1 MHFVPPHFQSPRMSL
16 DLPNWRYGQ
25 ECSYSWSCCAIS
37 IRRMLSMLDK
47 HLLRNLVPSPQD
59 DKATHLP
66 AQALTKSS
74 DLTYPKAKGKLAQ
87 EAVCR
92 SRQLSGLA
100 PSVTCSPSISRS
112 QDFTE
117 LLCTNI
123 TTARTNAIQCLRQA
137 QCEYAT

>member
-1 MHFVPPHFQSPRMSL
+1 MSQ

-25 ECSYSWSCCAIS
+25 ECSYSWSCCALCYQCLTCIS
-37 IRRMLSMLDK
+37 SAISYRVSK
-47 HLLRNLVPSPQD
+47 D
-59 DKATHLP
+59 DIAMHLP

-87 EAVCR
+87 GAGCR
-92 SRQLSGLA
+92 SGQLCGLA
-100 PSVTCSPSISRS
+100 PSTIRSSSILGR

-123 TTARTNAIQCLRQA
+123 QWLRQA
-137 QCEYAT
+137 QSEYD